1 MTAMPPEPDVPVQ
14 GFPVQDFPAQPF
26 PVQPFPVQGDLGMGP
41 GQFGSPSD
49 QEVTVRRRLRFIHVL
64 RLSTGVLWGA
74 IAVILAAGGVAE
86 LTVHNVGG
94 AVVCFVVGAGS
105 GWYDYRVWKGKAR
118 RLLI

>member
-14 GFPVQDFPAQPF
+14 GFPVSDF
-26 PVQPFPVQGDLGMGP
+26 PVQPFPVQGDMGMGP
-41 GQFGSPSD
+41 GQFGPSPV
-49 QEVTVRRRLRFIHVL
+49 QQVMMRRRLRFINVL

-74 IAVILAAGGVAE
+74 VAVILIAGGVLE
-86 LTVHNVGG
+86 LTVHIVGG

>member
-14 GFPVQDFPAQPF
+14 GFPAQDFPAQPF
-26 PVQPFPVQGDLGMGP
+26 PAQPVPAQPFPAQP
-41 GQFGSPSD
+41 FPAQ
-49 QEVTVRRRLRFIHVL
+49 QVTMRRRLRFINVL

-74 IAVILAAGGVAE
+74 VAVILIAGGVLE
-86 LTVHNVGG
+86 LTVHIVGG